1 MPVSDATP
9 RRTTGRRPVPAGWAE
24 FGELLRHHRR
34 RAGLTQSQLGAR
46 VGYHHSLISKWESG
60 QRELAAPL
68 VDRLDAAL
76 GAGGALRAAEERLRA
91 AEERLRTAGERLRGP
106 EEGLRAGEGQQWAEG
121 QLGSADSQLWVGR
134 DGPSAARSAPGP
146 LPAPG
151 VFGGAGLGGALL
163 GGTLP
168 GGPGSRGGSGS
179 RGGGLPLPAGLADD
193 WPSRLP
199 VGGTPCPL
207 HGPAD
212 CAVPEAAALP
222 QLVDSV
228 LRAARTPPPP
238 EDPDLLHAL
247 TALLNHCAKADS
259 APLPSAQ
266 LAFVEQLLRA
276 LAAWGAGI
284 GEAGR
289 TPYAQLRLA
298 THYAQTAGRLRLHR
312 GQTGLA
318 MLWFS
323 HGLRWAEASGDAA
336 AHAVLLTDVCTLSRL
351 EGDPAT
357 SLAHAEAL
365 NTLVGTGQLADGG
378 RHWRMLLSH
387 LYQARALAQL
397 GAALGTAAQLALA
410 RRWFARL
417 DADDLA
423 EVPWLGGSQG
433 ELFVQSAFA
442 GAHRDLAAAGGR
454 GPAARQAVRAAEHA
468 LRLAPDR
475 TQPVHLLLSLRLA
488 DSRACAGDAH
498 GALATLT
505 PVLGAAARSGRLLVT
520 AELTG
525 LHRRLTSRWPQ
536 LPEVR
541 DLRDRLRAEES
552 PTAPVRG

>member
-76 GAGGALRAAEERLRA
+76 GAGGALRAAEGRLRA
-91 AEERLRTAGERLRGP
+91 AEERQ
-106 EEGLRAGEGQQWAEG
+106 RAAEG
-121 QLGSADSQLWVGR
+121 QLRAAEGQLRAGQDQLPSAHSADS
-134 DGPSAARSAPGP
+134 AHSAPGP

-212 CAVPEAAALP
+212 CAVPEATALP
-222 QLVDSV
+222 PLVDTL
-228 LRAARTPPPP
+228 LRAARLPPPP

-266 LAFVEQLLRA
+266 LAAVEKLLRA

-365 NTLVGTGQLADGG
+365 NALAGTRQLAGGG
-378 RHWRMLLSH
+378 RHWRILLSH

-397 GAALGTAAQLALA
+397 GAASGTAAQLALA

-468 LRLAPDR
+468 LRLAPER

-520 AELTG
+520 AELGG
-525 LHRRLTSRWPQ
+525 LHRRLASRWPH

-541 DLRDRLRAEES
+541 ELRDRLRAEEP
-552 PTAPVRG
+552 PTAPVPG

>member
-76 GAGGALRAAEERLRA
+76 GAGGALRAAEGRLRA
-91 AEERLRTAGERLRGP
+91 AEERQ
-106 EEGLRAGEGQQWAEG
+106 RAAEG
-121 QLGSADSQLWVGR
+121 QLRAAEGQLRAAEGQLRAGQDQLPSAHSADS
-134 DGPSAARSAPGP
+134 AHSAPGP

-212 CAVPEAAALP
+212 CAVPEATALP
-222 QLVDSV
+222 PLVDTL
-228 LRAARTPPPP
+228 LRAARLPPPP

-266 LAFVEQLLRA
+266 LAAVEQLLRA
-276 LAAWGAGI
+276 LAAWGASI

-365 NTLVGTGQLADGG
+365 NALAGTRQLAGGG
-378 RHWRMLLSH
+378 RHWRILLSH

-397 GAALGTAAQLALA
+397 GAASGTAAQLALA

-520 AELTG
+520 AELGG
-525 LHRRLTSRWPQ
+525 LHRRLASRWPH

-541 DLRDRLRAEES
+541 ELRDRLRAEEP
-552 PTAPVRG
+552 PTAPVPG